1 LKNNHRFDLKGKII
15 VIVVD
20 VVVVVVIVVII
31 IIISKWKKNYY
42 YYRRKTII
50 FLKIKKYKN
59 LGRQIKFIINII
71 NINVGSSI
79 AAIPNAFGS

>member
-1 LKNNHRFDLKGKII
+1 MLLLLLLLLLLLSLVNE
-15 VIVVD
+15 
-20 VVVVVVIVVII
+20 
-31 IIISKWKKNYY
+31 KKNYY

>member
-1 LKNNHRFDLKGKII
+1 LLLLLLLLLSLVNE
-15 VIVVD
+15 
-20 VVVVVVIVVII
+20 
-31 IIISKWKKNYY
+31 KKNYY